1 MGNQWHF
8 DPDSYLEMV
17 RSEIPSYD
25 ELQAKVAAATSA
37 VNARKILDLGSGTGI
52 TAQHVLSKHPD
63 ASLIGI
69 DASHGMLT
77 HARELLPD
85 ATFLVRG
92 IEDPLPS
99 GPFELVVSAFAIH
112 HLDAAGKAALF
123 RRVASVLL
131 PGGRFVYCDVV
142 VAHHPVARPVP
153 LEDNVDM
160 PSTVDDQVDWLAK
173 AGLQPEVIF
182 AENDLAV
189 IAADP
194 SS

>member
-25 ELQAKVAAATSA
+25 ELQNKVVAATSA
-37 VNARKILDLGSGTGI
+37 VVARKILDLGSGTGI
-52 TAQHVLSKHPD
+52 TAQHVISKHPD

-69 DASHGMLT
+69 DASDGMLT

-85 ATFLVRG
+85 ATFIVSGL
-92 IEDPLPS
+92 EDPLPS
-99 GPFELVVSAFAIH
+99 GPFELIVSAFAIH
-112 HLDAAGKAALF
+112 HLNAAGKAALF
-123 RRVASVLL
+123 RRVASVLR

-142 VAHHPVARPVP
+142 VARHPVARPVP
-153 LEDNVDM
+153 LEENVDM
-160 PSTVDDQVDWLAK
+160 PSTVDDQIDWLAK
-173 AGLQPEVIF
+173 AGLQPQVIF

-189 IAADP
+189 IAADT
-194 SS
+194 